1 MRTGCIADTDP
12 STTRRRTSNVMQQ
25 IFSIMTVATV
35 LATTS
40 LGDPGNAGIATT
52 SPVTVSACAIDD
64 LYNPALLVEFGPPI
78 NYRSLSLTFRN
89 TDDVVATQVEFDVSH
104 GGEHRTVIDRG
115 RFSKGV
121 VIEHRF
127 DDEFADGYTRE
138 PDTCVV
144 ASIIF
149 GDGRRWAA
157 RAGRMAP
164 LTLR

>member
-1 MRTGCIADTDP
+1 
-12 STTRRRTSNVMQQ
+12 MQQ

-40 LGDPGNAGIATT
+40 PVNAGNAGIAAA
-52 SPVTVSACAIDD
+52 SPVTVSTCAVDD

-78 NYRSLSLTFRN
+78 NYRLLSLTFRN

-104 GGEHRTVIDRG
+104 GGQHTTVIDRG

-121 VIEHRF
+121 LIEHRF
-127 DDEFADGYTRE
+127 DDEFAEGYTRE

-144 ASIIF
+144 ASITF
-149 GDGRRWAA
+149 ADGRRWAA
-157 RAGRMAP
+157 RAGRMASS
-164 LTLR
+164 TLR